1 MNLFFL
7 STLENKPVIKVC
19 IAVFITIN
27 AVVLALLVFGLGIGM
42 LGLFLSVAWAY
53 AAVKVV
59 NHYIL
64 KKKPEDMDL

>member
-1 MNLFFL
+1 MDISKYLPGLICF
-7 STLENKPVIKVC
+7 
-19 IAVFITIN
+19 
-27 AVVLALLVFGLGIGM
+27 ALLVFGLGIGM

>member
-1 MNLFFL
+1 MDISNYLPGLTCF
-7 STLENKPVIKVC
+7 
-19 IAVFITIN
+19 
-27 AVVLALLVFGLGIGM
+27 ALLVFGLGIGM

-64 KKKPEDMDL
+64 KKKPEDMN